1 MCIVRRAV
9 GVAVASAALIALLWC
24 SAAVEAR
31 DVVMTSFDGTPIA
44 AHFYPAVGLDPGEL
58 APTVLVGPGW
68 ATVGDTS
75 PDANLGDRIDTSN
88 LRTRA
93 TAAGS
98 RHSRSRGSACAPPRD
113 LRPGWPRRGTQQ
125 ATSPRLQ
132 EGTTS

>member
-58 APTVLVGPGW
+58 APSVLVPW
-68 ATVGDTS
+68 
-75 PDANLGDRIDTSN
+75 LGDGRRHFPGREPRRPDRHVESPYSSYGGGIAPLEVTREC
-88 LRTRA
+88 LRA
-93 TAAGS
+93 T
-98 RHSRSRGSACAPPRD
+98 
-113 LRPGWPRRGTQQ
+113 T
-125 ATSPRLQ
+125 
-132 EGTTS
+132 